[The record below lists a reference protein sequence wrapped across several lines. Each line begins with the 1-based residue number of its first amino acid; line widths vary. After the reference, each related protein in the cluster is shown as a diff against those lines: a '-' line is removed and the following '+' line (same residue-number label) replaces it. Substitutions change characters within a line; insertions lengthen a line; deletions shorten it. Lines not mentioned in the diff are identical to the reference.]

1 MRKKLKKLKRLF
13 RKSST
18 LTKILIILGAFDFL
32 FIVTMIV
39 IFCFKG
45 MVPDTLI
52 TCVLGASGAEGLFS
66 AAIQITKLITNKK
79 EETEENYNDL
89 GNNY

>member
-1 MRKKLKKLKRLF
+1 MKKIKVKKSPK
-13 RKSST
+13 KSNT
-18 LTKILIILGAFDFL
+18 LTKILIFLGVFDFI
-32 FIVTMIV
+32 FIATMVV

-66 AAIQITKLITNKK
+66 AAIQITKLVTNKK
-79 EETEENYNDL
+79 QETEENL
-89 GNNY
+89 